1 MPALVLI
8 TAPAGAHPRLRA
20 ETLARL
26 KKKGYTLERR
36 LETAEW
42 ADLFE
47 EALTPSLFSSQRI
60 FEIDDGKSLGPM
72 PEKFVKNVETGEAES
87 VFLIFSEKTLQKE
100 LGAAYKKAEIVPYE
114 PAPYWPS
121 QRAGWLQRLA
131 REKGWSLDA
140 GAASLLAEWIEDE
153 EELRSEL
160 DKLGQAAPKGRITA
174 KLVNELSIDEG
185 GKSML
190 NLLDAVAKADV
201 PETLK
206 SLNVLREEGELI
218 PILSAVHKRVRGA
231 CLIASLGDGAAA
243 AIHLTAFQAKTAAAM
258 ARLYGGPLLSLLLGE
273 LIRLSWCERS
283 GDGEGWD
290 GLEKLLLAAMSRAIR

>member
-1 MPALVLI
+1 MPSLVLI

-26 KKKGYTLERR
+26 KNSGYALERR

-42 ADLFE
+42 ADLFA
-47 EALTPSLFSSQRI
+47 EALTPSLFASQRI
-60 FEIDDGKSLGPM
+60 FEIDDGKSLGPL
-72 PEKFVKNVETGEAES
+72 PEKFVKNVERGDAES

-100 LGAAYKKAEIVPYE
+100 LGAAYKRAEIVPYE
-114 PAPYWPS
+114 AAPYWPS

-131 REKGWSLDA
+131 REKGWSLDP
-140 GAASLLAEWIEDE
+140 GAASLLTEWIEDE

-185 GKSML
+185 GKGML

-206 SLNVLREEGELI
+206 SLKTLREEGELI

-273 LIRLSWCERS
+273 LIRLSWSERS
-283 GDGEGWD
+283 GDGEDWD

>member
-26 KKKGYTLERR
+26 KKNGYTLERR

-42 ADLFE
+42 TDLFE
-47 EALTPSLFSSQRI
+47 EALTPSLFASQRI
-60 FEIDDGKSLGPM
+60 FEVDDGKSLGPL
-72 PEKFVKNVETGEAES
+72 PEKFVKNVERGEAES

-100 LGAAYKKAEIVPYE
+100 LGAAYKQAEIVPYE
-114 PAPYWPS
+114 AAPYWPS
-121 QRAGWLQRLA
+121 QRVGWLQRLA
-131 REKGWSLDA
+131 REKGWSLDPA
-140 GAASLLAEWIEDE
+140 AASLLAEWVEDE

-160 DKLGQAAPKGRITA
+160 DKLGRAAPNGRVTV

-185 GKSML
+185 GKGML

-206 SLNVLREEGELI
+206 SLKVLREDGELI

-231 CLIASLGDGAAA
+231 CLIASLGDGAANA
-243 AIHLTAFQAKTAAAM
+243 LHLTAFQTKTAAAM

>member
-26 KKKGYTLERR
+26 KKNGYTLERR

-42 ADLFE
+42 TDLFE
-47 EALTPSLFSSQRI
+47 EALTPSLFASQRI
-60 FEIDDGKSLGPM
+60 FEVDDGKSLGPL
-72 PEKFVKNVETGEAES
+72 PEKFVKNVERGEAES

-100 LGAAYKKAEIVPYE
+100 LGAAYKLAEIVPYE
-114 PAPYWPS
+114 AAPYWPS
-121 QRAGWLQRLA
+121 QRVGWLQRLA
-131 REKGWSLDA
+131 REKGWSLDPA
-140 GAASLLAEWIEDE
+140 AASLLAEWVEDE

-160 DKLGQAAPKGRITA
+160 DKLGRAAPNGRVTA

-185 GKSML
+185 GKGML

-206 SLNVLREEGELI
+206 SLKVLREDGELI

-231 CLIASLGDGAAA
+231 CLIASLGDGAANA
-243 AIHLTAFQAKTAAAM
+243 LHLTAFQTKTAAAM